1 MQQIQDYVPVT
12 KAKTGLLDLI
22 RRLKDTDQAIA
33 ITKNGVPE
41 AVLMSMKKFEG
52 LLETLDVLSDE
63 KAVAS
68 VRKSIKEADKGAWVD
83 FDEVFAE

>member
-1 MQQIQDYVPVT
+1 
-12 KAKTGLLDLI
+12 
-22 RRLKDTDQAIA
+22 
-33 ITKNGVPE
+33 
-41 AVLMSMKKFEG
+41 MSMKKFEG

-68 VRKSIKEADKGAWVD
+68 VRKSIQEADKGAWVD